1 MTKKR
6 WFVYLSVFED
16 LYDLVIS
23 DLLSKEVSKPV
34 GLLYSKGQQKELIQK
49 IIKIYFFFQIFL
61 KSQKTMSL
69 MLIIFHI

>member
-34 GLLYSKGQQKELIQK
+34 GLLYSKGQQKRVNPENYKDLL
-49 IIKIYFFFQIFL
+49 FFQIFL